1 MDYTHLPRTIKEP
14 YWSSKIKDQVI
25 CQFHYENGPMVVA
38 AVSDTEEGNPDW
50 KEIMET
56 FTEAEINKNTK
67 KLGDEHKRKRDAAKE
82 ENKDQK
88 EKQSGDILF
97 NAKLEAFDIDY
108 IKNSTNRKLKS
119 RIRKAQN
126 LTEVIAFSSALI
138 LKEIDNEE

>member
-14 YWSSKIKDQVI
+14 YWSSEIKDQVI
-25 CQFHYENGPMVVA
+25 CQFHYEGGPMIVA
-38 AVSDTEEGNPDW
+38 AVSDTEKGNPDW

-56 FTEAEINKNTK
+56 FTEEEINKNTK
-67 KLGDEHKRKRDAAKE
+67 KYGDEHKRRKEAAKE

-88 EKQSGDILF
+88 EKQSGDNLF
-97 NAKLEAFDIDY
+97 NAKLEAFEIDY

-138 LKEIDNEE
+138 LKEVDNE

>member
-14 YWSSKIKDQVI
+14 YWSSEIKDQVI
-25 CQFHYENGPMVVA
+25 CQFHYESGPMIVA

-56 FTEAEINKNTK
+56 FTEEEINKNTK
-67 KLGDEHKRKRDAAKE
+67 KYGDEHKRKKDAAKE

-88 EKQSGDILF
+88 EKQSGDNLF
-97 NAKLEAFDIDY
+97 NAKLEAFEIDY

-138 LKEIDNEE
+138 LKEIDNE